1 MHLPAGTRFFGRPA
15 RLLLVLFFLPVFAS
29 VASSQQATVAGGE
42 LAVQTTSLPTA
53 FVRREYRFQLQAE
66 GGVAPVRWEISTGTL
81 PRGLVLSGDG
91 ILSGVPGESGQFRFV
106 VTVTDSGNPAHQRNQ
121 EFVLRVI
128 APLLVEWSRYPKVSG
143 QRVEGAVKVS
153 NQTDEDFDL
162 TFIAVAVNENGR
174 ATALGYQR
182 FTLKKSTTDM
192 EIPFGEDLP
201 HGTYQVNVDA
211 VAEVAATNTI
221 HRARLVANKVDVQQG
236 P

>member
-1 MHLPAGTRFFGRPA
+1 MHLPAGTRFFGRAAP
-15 RLLLVLFFLPVFAS
+15 LLLVLFLPVFAS
-29 VASSQQATVAGGE
+29 VASSQQGTVAGGE
-42 LAVQTTSLPTA
+42 LAVQTSSLPTA

-66 GGVAPVRWEISTGTL
+66 GGVAPVKWEISTGAL
-81 PRGLVLSGDG
+81 PRGLVLSADG
-91 ILSGVPGESGQFRFV
+91 ILSGVPGESGEFRFV
-106 VTVTDSGNPAHQRNQ
+106 VTVTDSGNPAHRRNQ
-121 EFVLRVI
+121 ELVLRVI

-143 QRVEGAVKVS
+143 QRMEGAVKVS

-192 EIPFGEDLP
+192 EIPFGENLP
-201 HGTYQVNVDA
+201 HGTYEVNVDA
-211 VAEVAATNTI
+211 VGEVAATNTI
-221 HRARLVANKVDVQQG
+221 HRARLVANKLDVQQG

>member
-15 RLLLVLFFLPVFAS
+15 RLLLVLFFLPAFAS
-29 VASSQQATVAGGE
+29 VASSQQGTVAGGE

-162 TFIAVAVNENGR
+162 TFVAVAVNENGR

-182 FTLKKSTTDM
+182 FTLKKGTIDM
-192 EIPFGEDLP
+192 EIPFGENLP
-201 HGTYQVNVDA
+201 HGTYEVNVDA
-211 VAEVAATNTI
+211 VGEVAATNTI
-221 HRARLVANKVDVQQG
+221 DRTRLVANKLDVQQG

>member
-1 MHLPAGTRFFGRPA
+1 MHLPAGTRFFGRA
-15 RLLLVLFFLPVFAS
+15 GLLLLVLFLPVFA
-29 VASSQQATVAGGE
+29 VIASSQQGTVAGGE

-66 GGVAPVRWEISTGTL
+66 GGVAPVKWEISTGAL
-81 PRGLVLSGDG
+81 PRGVVLSGDG
-91 ILSGVPGESGQFRFV
+91 ILSGVPGESGEFRFV

-121 EFVLRVI
+121 GLVLRVI

-192 EIPFGEDLP
+192 EIPFGENLP
-201 HGTYQVNVDA
+201 HGTYQVNVDT
-211 VAEVAATNTI
+211 VGEVAATNTI